1 MKKLLSAILCIG
13 LLLSLLP
20 VTAFAATEVSYVFAD
35 IDAPEIG
42 EHPSYLANYGGV
54 GWYLDAGN
62 NNPNYYKNG
71 VGWYDITAGKMMP
84 IGSTFEDGH
93 QYKVMIFFA
102 AKEGYVFS
110 NNIDIQINGQYAD
123 GTIFSET
130 LVCGEWTF
138 DTLGEGNPF
147 VDVKESDYYYEPV
160 LWAVKNGVTTG
171 TSPTTFSPNDP
182 CTRAQVVT
190 FLHRSVGCPM
200 PMPESP
206 FSDVTGGEYYYDAVL
221 WAAGSKI
228 TTGTTA
234 TTFSPHD
241 PCTRAQV
248 VTFLWR
254 TCGEPA
260 PTSNNNPFT
269 DVSASAYYYDAVLW
283 AVEQGIT
290 TGTSATTF
298 SPEETCIRGQI
309 VTFLYRYFYMMVR
322 ESDLMVISQPET
334 HLMQSPQET
343 IEFRVEVKGGTGP
356 YTYGWT
362 ILRDEVP
369 TEALQETSEST
380 SHVFRLEVSNHDFD
394 QCHFFSVVCDIE
406 DASGA
411 KVQSEFAG
419 VYPYFDIKSSPQDYQ
434 MRSSGETAGFTVEV
448 AGNTGPYT
456 YQWSI
461 YYDQEE
467 VILTPVTS
475 AFPSNTLAYYFSD
488 YDFEDYETIRVRC
501 KITNSYGVEITS
513 GFALVLPKE

>member
-1 MKKLLSAILCIG
+1 MKKLLSVILCIG
-13 LLLSLLP
+13 LLLSLLS
-20 VTAFAATEVSYVFAD
+20 VTTFAATEISYVFAD

-42 EHPSYLANYGGV
+42 EHPSYLATYGGV

-71 VGWYDITAGKMMP
+71 VGWYDVTTDRMMP
-84 IGSTFEDGH
+84 IGSTFEYGH
-93 QYKVMIFFA
+93 QYKVMIFFVA
-102 AKEGYVFS
+102 EEGYVFS
-110 NNIDIQINGQYAD
+110 NNLDIRINGEYAD
-123 GTIFSET
+123 ASTFDGT
-130 LVCGEWTF
+130 LVYAELTF
-138 DTLGEGNPF
+138 DPF
-147 VDVKESDYYYEPV
+147 DDVKDSDYYYEPV
-160 LWAVKNGVTTG
+160 LWAVENGVTTG
-171 TSPTTFSPNDP
+171 TSSTTFSPTDP

-283 AVEQGIT
+283 AVGQGIT

-298 SPEETCIRGQI
+298 SPDETCIRGQI

-322 ESDLMVISQPET
+322 ESDLEVISQPKD

-343 IEFRVEVKGGTGP
+343 VEFRVEVKGGTGP
-356 YTYGWT
+356 YTYKWGT
-362 ILRDEVP
+362 LRDEVP
-369 TEALQETSEST
+369 TEDLQETSEST

-394 QCHFFSVVCDIE
+394 QCHFLWVNCTIE

-411 KVQSEFAG
+411 TVVSEYAG
-419 VYPYFDIKSSPQDYQ
+419 VLPYFALKSSPQDYQ

-448 AGNTGPYT
+448 TGDTGPYT
-456 YQWSI
+456 YQWVVS
-461 YYDQEE
+461 YDGEK
-467 VILTPVTS
+467 VMPTPVTS

-488 YDFEDYETIRVRC
+488 YDFETYESVRVYC
-501 KITNSYGVEITS
+501 IVTNSYGVKITS
-513 GFALVLPKE
+513 GYALVLPKEYAT

>member
-13 LLLSLLP
+13 LLLSLLS
-20 VTAFAATEVSYVFAD
+20 VTAFAATEVPYVFAD

-110 NNIDIQINGQYAD
+110 NNIDIQINGEDAD
-123 GTIFSET
+123 GTIFSESA
-130 LVCGEWTF
+130 VCGELTF
-138 DTLGEGNPF
+138 DTLGEENPF

-190 FLHRSVGCPM
+190 FLWRSAGK
-200 PMPESP
+200 PEPTKTDNP
-206 FSDVTGGEYYYDAVL
+206 FKDVAADQYYYKAVL
-221 WAAGSKI
+221 WAVEEGI
-228 TTGTTA
+228 TTGTSA
-234 TTFSPHD
+234 TTFSPD
-241 PCTRAQV
+241 APCTRAQV

-254 TCGEPA
+254 ADGATA
-260 PTSNNNPFT
+260 PTESDNPFK
-269 DVSASAYYYDAVLW
+269 DIAAGEYYYNAVLW
-283 AVEQGIT
+283 AVEKNIT

-298 SPEETCIRGQI
+298 SPDETCIRGQI
-309 VTFLYRYFYMMVR
+309 VTFLYRYMMGR
-322 ESDLMVISQPET
+322 ESDLVVISQPKN
-334 HLMQSPQET
+334 HLMQSSQET
-343 IEFRVEVKGGTGP
+343 VAFRVEVKGGVGP
-356 YTYGWT
+356 YTYRWT
-362 ILRDEVP
+362 VLRDEVP
-369 TEALQETSEST
+369 TEGIQETSEST
-380 SHVFRLEVSNHDFD
+380 SHVFHLNVSDYDFD
-394 QCHFFSVVCDIE
+394 QCRFLWVNCEIV

-411 KVQSEFAG
+411 MVVSEYAG
-419 VYPYFDIKSSPQDYQ
+419 VYPYFDIKTSPQDYQ

-448 AGNTGPYT
+448 TGGTGPYT

-467 VILTPVTS
+467 VVLTPVTG
-475 AFPSNTLAYYFSD
+475 ALPSNTLAYYFSD
-488 YDFEDYETIRVRC
+488 YDFDDYETILVRC
-501 KITNSYGVEITS
+501 KITNSYGTMITS
-513 GFALVLPKE
+513 GFAHVLPKE

>member
-20 VTAFAATEVSYVFAD
+20 VTVFAATEISYVFAD

-42 EHPSYLANYGGV
+42 EQPTYLATYGGV

-84 IGSTFEDGH
+84 IGSTFEAGH

-102 AKEGYVFS
+102 AEEGYVFS
-110 NNIDIQINGQYAD
+110 NNIDIQINGEYAD
-123 GTIFSET
+123 GTIFDGT

-138 DTLGEGNPF
+138 DTLGEVNPF

-160 LWAVKNGVTTG
+160 LWAVENGVTTG
-171 TSPTTFSPNDP
+171 TSSTTFSPNDP

-234 TTFSPHD
+234 TTFSPD
-241 PCTRAQV
+241 EACTRAQV

-260 PTSNNNPFT
+260 PTSNSNPFT
-269 DVSASAYYYDAVLW
+269 DVSASEYYYDAVLW

-298 SPEETCIRGQI
+298 SPDETCIRGQI
-309 VTFLYRYFYMMVR
+309 VTFLYRYMTGR
-322 ESDLMVISQPET
+322 ESDLEVISQPKN
-334 HLMQSPQET
+334 HLMQSSQET
-343 IEFRVEVKGGTGP
+343 VEFRVEVKGGTGP
-356 YTYGWT
+356 YTYRWT
-362 ILRDEVP
+362 ILRDNIPE
-369 TEALQETSEST
+369 EYLEETSESST
-380 SHVFRLEVSNHDFD
+380 HVLSLTVSDYDFD
-394 QCHFFSVVCDIE
+394 QCHYFLVNCDIE
-406 DASGA
+406 DAKGA
-411 KVQSEFAG
+411 RVQSEYAC
-419 VYPYFDIKSSPQDYQ
+419 VYPYFAIKSSPQDYQ

-448 AGNTGPYT
+448 TGDTGPYT
-456 YQWSI
+456 YQWVVC
-461 YYDQEE
+461 YDGEK
-467 VILTPVTS
+467 VMLTPVTS

-501 KITNSYGVEITS
+501 MITNSYGVKIT
-513 GFALVLPKE
+513 GGYALVLPKE